1 MIIWLA
7 SYPKSGNTFARAML
21 SAYFFSKE
29 GNFDFKYLKSIKQFP
44 SKQLFKKMGITT
56 NDPNELLKNYIKSQ
70 EYINERAPLILL
82 KTHSSMF
89 NNNNY
94 KFTNLNNS
102 LGVIYIVRDPRN
114 VVTSFSNHYNLSLK
128 ESSHR
133 MVSNSVIGEDS
144 DKKVFTYILS
154 WKNNYN
160 SWKIFLKEEKY
171 LLIKYED
178 LIKDPKKMLIKM
190 LTFIFKLSKNES
202 NIDLQKVDNVIAS
215 TTFEK
220 LKNLENKQGFNE
232 KSSKMKKN
240 FFNLGIQNKW
250 QNILDENTIK
260 ILSTEFKEEMKELN
274 YL

>member
-7 SYPKSGNTFARAML
+7 SYPKSGNTFVRAML

-56 NDPNELLKNYIKSQ
+56 NNSNELLKNYIKAQ
-70 EYINERAPLILL
+70 EYINKRAPLILL

-89 NNNNY
+89 DINNN
-94 KFTNLNNS
+94 KFTDLNNS

-114 VVTSFSNHYNLSLK
+114 IVTSFGNHYNLSLK
-128 ESSHR
+128 ESSQR
-133 MVSNSVIGEDS
+133 MISNSLLGEDT
-144 DKKVFTYILS
+144 DKKVFTYTLS

-160 SWKIFLKEEKY
+160 SWKIFLKKKKY

-178 LIKDPKKMLIKM
+178 LVQDPKKMLIKM
-190 LTFIFKLSKNES
+190 ISFIFQLSENKS
-202 NIDLQKVDNVIAS
+202 NIDLQKIDNVIAS
-215 TTFEK
+215 TTFEN
-220 LKNLENKQGFNE
+220 LKNLEKKSGFNE

-240 FFNLGIQNKW
+240 FFNLGKDNKW
-250 QNILDENTIK
+250 QNILDEETIK
-260 ILSTEFKEEMKELN
+260 LLSDEFREEMTELK